1 MKPLLVWAMLTSVV
15 ERVRTWIDASKRQST
30 PLWPVTLFRVYMG
43 IAFLSAASNKIFSWW
58 ASWPQN
64 MSHFLTSKLTDTY
77 AFYRPFLTG
86 VVLPNVAVIAP
97 TIAVTE
103 VAVGIALL
111 LGAGTRVAAVVGLLL
126 IVNYMLALGEIPW
139 QPGQD
144 QAFFVGL
151 VVVLIT
157 NAGRAFGIDE
167 LLARSRGVP

>member
-1 MKPLLVWAMLTSVV
+1 MPGSF
-15 ERVRTWIDASKRQST
+15 RTWIDESKRSVA
-30 PLWPVTLFRVYMG
+30 PLWAVAILRVYLG
-43 IAFLSAASNKIFSWW
+43 IAFLSAASNKTFSWW

-77 AFYRPFLTG
+77 AFYRPVLTG
-86 VVLPNVAVIAP
+86 FVLPNVAVIAP
-97 TIAVTE
+97 IIAVTE

-126 IVNYMLALGEIPW
+126 IVNYMLALGDILW

-151 VVVLIT
+151 LVVLIT
-157 NAGRAFGIDE
+157 NAGRAFGID
-167 LLARSRGVP
+167 AWQMRSRGVA